1 MSSAEREKTKH
12 RFRKISFADNAT
24 SRPEQ
29 KNGPKDDAR
38 GELKD
43 KARVNIVT
51 QESSLRNDGCG
62 SVHDQAQ
69 GEIRAQATGIG
80 RGKVVAPSVLAMM
93 VKDNPQLEISARST
107 RYEGE

>member
-1 MSSAEREKTKH
+1 MQRTQLAAQSKERTK
-12 RFRKISFADNAT
+12 R
-24 SRPEQ
+24 Q
-29 KNGPKDDAR
+29 VDDAR

-51 QESSLRNDGCG
+51 QESPLRNDGCG
-62 SVHDQAQ
+62 SVQDQAQ

-80 RGKVVAPSVLAMM
+80 RGKVVAPLVLAMM